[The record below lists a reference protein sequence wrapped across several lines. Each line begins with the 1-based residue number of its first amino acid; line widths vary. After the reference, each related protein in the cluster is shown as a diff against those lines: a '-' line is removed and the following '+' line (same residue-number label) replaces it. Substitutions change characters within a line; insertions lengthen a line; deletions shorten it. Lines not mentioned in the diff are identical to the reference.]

1 MISPQRVATLA
12 VNTAR
17 EAVRNK
23 VLYVLLFFAILLIGT
38 GVLISMLS
46 YVEGERILQNVGL
59 AAIRLIGAGMAVF
72 MGVGIIHREI
82 DRRTL
87 YTVLSKPVS
96 RTEFILGKYLGLVG
110 TLWMQVAIMGV
121 AFVAVSLLAGAPLGS
136 GHFVAIGLAGLEL
149 AVLVAVA
156 TLFSAVSTPLLASLF
171 TAGLYLIGHFV
182 RDLRGLGS
190 SSSSE
195 QVAAVTELLGRV
207 LPDLEHFNV
216 TVQAVHGLPIGPQ
229 EIWLPVLY
237 ALGWAT
243 VLLAIASV
251 VFERRDLR

>member
-1 MISPQRVATLA
+1 MNA
-12 VNTAR
+12 V
-17 EAVRNK
+17 
-23 VLYVLLFFAILLIGT
+23 FFAL
-38 GVLISMLS
+38 VLILTGTLLATLS
-46 YVEGERILQNVGL
+46 YVERERILQDVGL
-59 AAIRLIGAGMAVF
+59 AAIRLFGAGMAIF

-96 RTEFILGKYLGLVG
+96 RSEFILGKYLGLVG

-121 AFVAVSLLAGAPLGS
+121 GFAAVSLLAGAPLGG
-136 GHFVAIGLAGLEL
+136 GHAAAIGLAGFEL

-156 TLFSAVSTPLLASLF
+156 TLFSSMSTPLLASLF
-171 TAGLYLIGHFV
+171 TAGLYMIGHFV
-182 RDLRGLGS
+182 RDLRGLGAAS
-190 SSSSE
+190 RSE
-195 QVAAVTELLGRV
+195 RIEAVTNALSRV

-216 TVQAVHGLPIGPQ
+216 TVQAVHGLPLEAR

-237 ALGWAT
+237 AVGWSA
-243 VLLAIASV
+243 LLLVAASL